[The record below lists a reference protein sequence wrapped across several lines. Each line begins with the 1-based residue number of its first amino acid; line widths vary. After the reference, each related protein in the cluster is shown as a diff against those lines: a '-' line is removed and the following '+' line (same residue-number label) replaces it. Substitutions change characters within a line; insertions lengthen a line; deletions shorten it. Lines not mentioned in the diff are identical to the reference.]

1 MERKE
6 ISHIVT
12 KTKLLNT
19 SIDQVGVSVPPHT
32 HTQSPLILK
41 IEPKFQTAT
50 NMEERG
56 VYYVK
61 NAILF
66 CSIAQASLKLVILLS
81 LHS

>member
-32 HTQSPLILK
+32 HTITPYFKNRTKVSDCNK
-41 IEPKFQTAT
+41 YGR
-50 NMEERG
+50 ER
-56 VYYVK
+56 
-61 NAILF
+61 
-66 CSIAQASLKLVILLS
+66 SLLCQKCYFVLLYCPG
-81 LHS
+81 